1 MARHFGGGLK
11 VEFAVCVWGAAVA
24 YCVDSAEGV
33 LSPTRRRESC
43 SSSRCCDALTN
54 CLSHANV
61 RDAGDFR
68 AHGTFRKL
76 GCTTPPCIHLQPC
89 GIKFRTRNIS
99 LIDIDRF
106 SKLSRCSSSSS
117 NLATQMAGIVNQ
129 TSQGS
134 AASLADVMDFAGTDK
149 AESLTLMVRH
159 CLGLHP
165 FTQHQH
171 PAPHC
176 STYLQ
181 P

>member
-1 MARHFGGGLK
+1 MARHFGG
-11 VEFAVCVWGAAVA
+11 VVVEEFAICVLGAAVA
-24 YCVDSAEGV
+24 YCAGSAESV
-33 LSPTRRRESC
+33 LSSTRRRENSW
-43 SSSRCCDALTN
+43 SSRCRDALTN

-61 RDAGDFR
+61 RDARDLR
-68 AHGTFRKL
+68 AHGKFRKL
-76 GCTTPPCIHLQPC
+76 GCTSPPCIHLQPC
-89 GIKFRTRNIS
+89 GIKFRASNIS

-106 SKLSRCSSSSS
+106 SKLPRCSSSSS
-117 NLATQMAGIVNQ
+117 MFPIQMAGIMNR

-165 FTQHQH
+165 LTQHQH

-176 STYLQ
+176 STHLE